1 MYGCDARDDQAH
13 YQCCPALKVVLLR
26 VGLVMEADCN
36 WDRSSSVLNFLSC
49 FASFVSYHAVRFQ
62 EVPSIT
68 AIEFAVS
75 WADKAIEQQ
84 FASSAGRKLAQA
96 ARARAA

>member
-1 MYGCDARDDQAH
+1 MLSSIEGGSPPCWPRHGSGLQLGPFVLGAEFS
-13 YQCCPALKVVLLR
+13 VVLCF
-26 VGLVMEADCN
+26 VC
-36 WDRSSSVLNFLSC
+36 FLSC
-49 FASFVSYHAVRFQ
+49 SPFQ
-62 EVPSIT
+62 EVPSAT